1 MTSPTP
7 AADGGSAAE
16 DARIAEALPA
26 WGDARLVRRVAEGPG
41 AVWLARLAGQRVAV
55 RASHRSLPALEWELD
70 LLDHL
75 AEVGDFGL
83 RVPAPIRTV
92 EGQRHRAGVVVAA
105 WLDGRA
111 PQSKT
116 DWDAVAA
123 ALRSVHEA
131 TTDWAQRPG
140 FAACAE
146 LVRLR
151 RAGDVDLDALPAD
164 VGGDCETA
172 LAALAE
178 HEGADAPRSAVHGDP
193 TAANL
198 RVVGHSVALLGWDS
212 TRVDHPGVDFAGL
225 TLPPA
230 QQPPGVVR
238 RAALAHAVAACWS
251 VDPAKARHRVA
262 ELARAWP

>member
-1 MTSPTP
+1 MIPPTP
-7 AADGGSAAE
+7 AADGGSAAD

-26 WGDARLVRRVAEGPG
+26 WGDARLVRRIGQGPG

-55 RASHRSLPALEWELD
+55 RASRRSLLALEWELD

-75 AEVGDFGL
+75 AEVGGFGL

-92 EGQRHRAGVVVAA
+92 EGRRHQAGVVVAA

-111 PQSKT
+111 PQSKA

-131 TTDWAQRPG
+131 TTDWPQRPG
-140 FAACAE
+140 FAGCAE
-146 LVRLR
+146 LVRVR
-151 RAGDVDLDALPAD
+151 RSGDVDLDALPAD
-164 VGGDCETA
+164 VGDTCETA

-178 HEGADAPRSAVHGDP
+178 HEGAFPPRSAVHGDP
-193 TAANL
+193 APANL
-198 RVVGHSVALLGWDS
+198 RVVGHSVALLGWDA
-212 TRVDHPGVDFAGL
+212 TRVDHPGFDFAGL

-230 QQPPGVVR
+230 QQPSGVVR
-238 RAALAHAVAACWS
+238 RAALAHEAAAWWS
-251 VDPAKARHRVA
+251 IDPTEARRRIA
-262 ELARAWP
+262 ELHRAQP